1 MGHRSFFQTPKVA
14 PESHSKFWL
23 RFPFIQ
29 HYEYA
34 SFLKHIFLGKIC
46 MSSLWPSRFHWS
58 IIRPLKSQP
67 PLPGRLRCRRLT
79 GKQQDPLHRSKMV
92 LVLGGGG
99 DDGHVIP
106 DVPSGNHS
114 SFSKSSFI
122 WNICSMNFRH
132 VFSFS
137 GKMEGIGHWD
147 LSFFSFLSYKHEETA
162 LSKNATK
169 LGQPRDISSLHSS
182 HFSMF
187 YVASCSHIRWK

>member
-1 MGHRSFFQTPKVA
+1 MAFQ
-14 PESHSKFWL
+14 
-23 RFPFIQ
+23 I
-29 HYEYA
+29 
-34 SFLKHIFLGKIC
+34 
-46 MSSLWPSRFHWS
+46 SLEHNM
-58 IIRPLKSQP
+58 PLKKSTATAWTASMQTFNREATRFATLFQDGTGVGRGRWWWTCDP
-67 PLPGRLRCRRLT
+67 P
-79 GKQQDPLHRSKMV
+79 DM
-92 LVLGGGG
+92 
-99 DDGHVIP
+99 
-106 DVPSGNHS
+106 PSGNHS

-122 WNICSMNFRH
+122 WNICSMNLRH

-187 YVASCSHIRWK
+187 YAASCSHIRWK